1 MSTPFAEALRRARE
15 KRGYKKA
22 ELARKMGITGPAISQ
37 WESGATSPE
46 PFRFAQ
52 LVDLLHIDPSEEP
65 FAEYTLF
72 VAGVNPGEDIRNMY
86 PQDMAKLRNAFV
98 HGGSFSRSTEIAP
111 SSSLDLVVQEKD
123 KSPYALIE
131 AKRAPAFKSIQGLA
145 RDIPVYGIAVG
156 GEDGDFQFN
165 GTEADRVT
173 RPPGLANARDIFAL
187 YVVNDSMYPAW
198 REGALF
204 YVNPHRPPVIG
215 DDVVVEMKPQVEGE
229 AGAAFLKRLKAR
241 RGNTIV
247 VEQFNPPKEIEF
259 DRDAVRLYRVIPWEE
274 ALGLS

>member
-1 MSTPFAEALRRARE
+1 M
-15 KRGYKKA
+15 
-22 ELARKMGITGPAISQ
+22 
-37 WESGATSPE
+37 
-46 PFRFAQ
+46 
-52 LVDLLHIDPSEEP
+52 
-65 FAEYTLF
+65 
-72 VAGVNPGEDIRNMY
+72 
-86 PQDMAKLRNAFV
+86 
-98 HGGSFSRSTEIAP
+98 
-111 SSSLDLVVQEKD
+111 
-123 KSPYALIE
+123 
-131 AKRAPAFKSIQGLA
+131 
-145 RDIPVYGIAVG
+145 
-156 GEDGDFQFN
+156 
-165 GTEADRVT
+165 T

-204 YVNPHRPPVIG
+204 YVNPNRPPVIG
-215 DDVVVEMKPQVEGE
+215 DDVVVEVKPQIEGE

>member
-1 MSTPFAEALRRARE
+1 MSTPFADALRKARE
-15 KRGYKKA
+15 ARGIRKSQ
-22 ELARKMGITGPAISQ
+22 LARAMGITGPAISQ
-37 WESGATSPE
+37 WESGATTPE
-46 PFRFAQ
+46 LFRFAQ
-52 LVDLLHIDPSEEP
+52 LVEILGLDTQDEAFARYLFSTAGSNRNEIITAISSPRQHGISPTPETIEILSTNIGQVDRESRAKVIKTYSNVVPTEPSKTPP
-65 FAEYTLF
+65 F
-72 VAGVNPGEDIRNMY
+72 
-86 PQDMAKLRNAFV
+86 
-98 HGGSFSRSTEIAP
+98 
-111 SSSLDLVVQEKD
+111 
-123 KSPYALIE
+123 
-131 AKRAPAFKSIQGLA
+131 RAIQGLA

-165 GTEADRVT
+165 GSEADRVT

-204 YVNPHRPPVIG
+204 YVNPNRPPVIG

-241 RGNTIV
+241 RGNTII

>member
-15 KRGYKKA
+15 SRGLKKA
-22 ELARKMGITGPAISQ
+22 ELARIMGITGPAISQ

-46 PFRFAQ
+46 LPRFTQ
-52 LVDLLHIDPSEEP
+52 LLEILDLDPREEP
-65 FAEYTLF
+65 FATYLLSTAGLGPEDDLGTLF
-72 VAGVNPGEDIRNMY
+72 GREY
-86 PQDMAKLRNAFV
+86 AKLRNAAV
-98 HGGSFSRSTEIAP
+98 HDATARQMKGSVLRQVDLLLQEADRGSQALVEVKKAP
-111 SSSLDLVVQEKD
+111 
-123 KSPYALIE
+123 P
-131 AKRAPAFKSIQGLA
+131 FKSIQGLA

-156 GEDGDFQFN
+156 GDDGDFQFN

-204 YVNPHRPPVIG
+204 YVNPNRPPVIG
-215 DDVVVEMKPQVEGE
+215 DDVVVEMKPAVEGE

-241 RGNTIV
+241 RGDKII
-247 VEQFNPPKEIEF
+247 VEQFNPPREIEF
-259 DRDAVRLYRVIPWEE
+259 ERDAVRLYRVIPWEE

>member
-1 MSTPFAEALRRARE
+1 MSTPFAEALREARE
-15 KRGYKKA
+15 RRGLKKA
-22 ELARKMGITGPAISQ
+22 QLARAMGITGPAISQ
-37 WESGATSPE
+37 WESGATLPE
-46 PFRFAQ
+46 MPRFKQ
-52 LVDLLHIDPSEEP
+52 LVEL
-65 FAEYTLF
+65 
-72 VAGVNPGEDIRNMY
+72 
-86 PQDMAKLRNAFV
+86 
-98 HGGSFSRSTEIAP
+98 
-111 SSSLDLVVQEKD
+111 LDLDIENEVFAKYLFATAHPARNEILQGWYSNSSPMTQARLEKLKPD
-123 KSPYALIE
+123 SEFSMEPLDRLPPPTKTSMAGDVFRAE
-131 AKRAPAFKSIQGLA
+131 AAKVPSYKSIQGLS
-145 RDIPVYGIAVG
+145 RDVPVYGIAVG

-165 GTEADRVT
+165 GTESDRVT
-173 RPPGLANARDIFAL
+173 RPTGLANARDIFAL

-198 REGALF
+198 REGSLF

-215 DDVVVEMKPQVEGE
+215 DDVVVEMKPQIEGE